1 VGLFDERFFMYME
14 DVDLCRRIGEVS
26 KTLFYPDVSI
36 YHDYGKGS
44 YRDANLLKHHLRT
57 AFRYFQKW
65 GWVNDR
71 DRELRNQDIY
81 REENILVEADRVRT

>member
-1 VGLFDERFFMYME
+1 
-14 DVDLCRRIGEVS
+14 
-26 KTLFYPDVSI
+26 
-36 YHDYGKGS
+36 
-44 YRDANLLKHHLRT
+44 LKS